1 LDQESARRRLVAIL
15 AADIVGYSRLMGED
29 ETATLATLR
38 AYRAACAALIDSHRG
53 RIVGTA
59 GDSMLAEFASVVRA
73 VECAVGMQREIAER
87 NAGLPED
94 RRMLFRIGVNLGDVL
109 VEQDDLYGDG
119 VNIAARLQALADPGG
134 ILISGL
140 GFVNNEFIMPVYTS
154 RATYIRKVEIEKSQ
168 QRVMFQQSKLWL
180 RGPENSI
187 VNIELVSPNRNEMLG
202 LNIYKLNPDY
212 SVREWIK
219 AGSLVWGNGSWKL
232 KNSLT
237 FTQENDVVKS
247 RPSDNEVFNIVE
259 SPDNL
264 GMIEE
269 RPSDGDDESPGFA
282 GARTARFHLRILSY
296 SSGNRVGQLFR
307 EPVHDVIHSCS
318 S

>member
-1 LDQESARRRLVAIL
+1 MDSPVERKLTTILSADA
-15 AADIVGYSRLMGED
+15 VGYSRLMGED

-134 ILISGL
+134 ILISGPVFDQVRDKLSL
-140 GFVNNEFIMPVYTS
+140 GFDFLGDQSVKNIAAQVPVYRVQLGGEPPGPS
-154 RATYIRKVEIEKSQ
+154 APVPPEPGRYRFGDPWPAARSGVADVDDAAAHDDRRHRLYLSAIRC
-168 QRVMFQQSKLWL
+168 
-180 RGPENSI
+180 GSI
-187 VNIELVSPNRNEMLG
+187 LAALVAINLF
-202 LNIYKLNPDY
+202 
-212 SVREWIK
+212 
-219 AGSLVWGNGSWKL
+219 SW
-232 KNSLT
+232 
-237 FTQENDVVKS
+237 
-247 RPSDNEVFNIVE
+247 
-259 SPDNL
+259 
-264 GMIEE
+264 
-269 RPSDGDDESPGFA
+269 DGDLWVKWPALPIILYFILRASWLLRR
-282 GARTARFHLRILSY
+282 RTAKK
-296 SSGNRVGQLFR
+296 
-307 EPVHDVIHSCS
+307 
-318 S
+318 